1 MSCSSLVA
9 CFLPQRRVSSLFSK
23 SPCLILHCLLSY
35 YQSPFLSPF
44 PVPSFFLRN
53 FKWKRLREISNGNVK
68 NTGNER
74 LAGRGLIRGV
84 TGGVSGYRKGEAEV
98 RWKWSH
104 GGSGGGSGRG
114 DGGGVEEEVVWVLS
128 DGRCDIRGGGGMGSE
143 DKGKR
148 I

>member
-1 MSCSSLVA
+1 M
-9 CFLPQRRVSSLFSK
+9 
-23 SPCLILHCLLSY
+23 
-35 YQSPFLSPF
+35 
-44 PVPSFFLRN
+44 
-53 FKWKRLREISNGNVK
+53 
-68 NTGNER
+68 
-74 LAGRGLIRGV
+74 
-84 TGGVSGYRKGEAEV
+84 